1 MSYKTIIFWLCGLW
15 ALGLG
20 ARMSLELLLSDTGI
34 FIPRDILYGCNIW
47 FDFIPLCVFGLITVW
62 YQTKELF
69 KVAQKK
75 GWVDAG

>member
-15 ALGLG
+15 SLGLG
-20 ARMSLELLLSDTGI
+20 ARMSLELLLSDEGI
-34 FIPRDILYGCNIW
+34 HILRNASYGINIW
-47 FDFIPLCVFGLITVW
+47 FDVLPLAVFGFITAW

-75 GWVDAG
+75 GWVNAE